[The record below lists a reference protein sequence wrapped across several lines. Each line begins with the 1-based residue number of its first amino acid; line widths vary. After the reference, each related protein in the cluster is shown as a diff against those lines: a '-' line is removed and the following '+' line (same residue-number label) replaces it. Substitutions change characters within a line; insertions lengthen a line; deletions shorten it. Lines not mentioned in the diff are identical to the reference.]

1 LSKDIEGRQERGMAL
16 EIALKNITLIDA
28 VIIVTFIAAVVLC
41 VVIAIMYRREK
52 QKTETAELFY
62 RFLKYSIDALP
73 LLGTLGTVIGL
84 INNSIN
90 ADALQSNFL
99 YALTST
105 FWGLIGA
112 IILKFL
118 DELWI
123 SKLMQE

>member
-1 LSKDIEGRQERGMAL
+1 MGTKDGSKSC
-16 EIALKNITLIDA
+16 IAKYYFNRYYHY
-28 VIIVTFIAAVVLC
+28 VVFIAALVLC
-41 VVIAIMYRREK
+41 VAIHIMDKKEK
-52 QKTETAELFY
+52 HKTETAELFY
-62 RFLKYSIDALP
+62 RFIQYSIEALP

-112 IILKFL
+112 IIVKFV
-118 DELWI
+118 DSMWI
-123 SKLMQE
+123 SKIMQK

>member
-1 LSKDIEGRQERGMAL
+1 MAF
-16 EIALKNITLIDA
+16 EIALKNITLIDII
-28 VIIVTFIAAVVLC
+28 IIVVFIAALVLC
-41 VVIAIMYRREK
+41 MAIYIMDKKEK

-62 RFLKYSIDALP
+62 RFVQYSIEALP
-73 LLGTLGTVIGL
+73 LLGTLGTVVGL

-112 IILKFL
+112 IIVKFV
-118 DELWI
+118 DAMWT
-123 SKLMQE
+123 SKIMQK